1 MTSRPSTKSNS
12 STPDKNIIRYPL
24 KNDYMFRAVFQS
36 RPKALEGLC
45 RSLLRLSPSDSL
57 HIDLKNPIQLG
68 AAIDNKEFILDLA
81 LTINDNLYLNLE
93 MQLYNDGYWP
103 ERSLSYT
110 CRSFDNLNRGTQ
122 YKDVLPVLHIGFL
135 DFTLFPEHP
144 EFVAEYK
151 MMNTNPVHHNIFS
164 DKFCISV
171 VDLTQIERATEE
183 DKQYD
188 INLWARVLTAKTW
201 EEVDMMAQDNEY
213 LRETSNAMY
222 ELDQDR
228 LIRQQCQARED
239 FLYWERIKEN
249 RNKRTEEQ
257 LAAAN
262 AELDRRRTELT
273 DKDAKLA
280 DKDAELADK
289 DAKLADKDAELE
301 RQKAKLAAK
310 DAQIAEL
317 LARFGESNQ

>member
-1 MTSRPSTKSNS
+1 MTSTSNESTT

-45 RSLLRLSPSDSL
+45 RSLLRLSPSDSV

-122 YKDVLPVLHIGFL
+122 YKDVLPVQHIGFL

-151 MMNTNPVHHNIFS
+151 MMNSNPLHHNIFS
-164 DKFCISV
+164 DKFRISV

-183 DKQYD
+183 DKKYGID
-188 INLWARVLTAKTW
+188 LWGRVLTAKTW
-201 EEVDMMAQDNEY
+201 EEVDMLAKDNEY

-239 FLYWERIKEN
+239 FLYWERMKEN
-249 RNKRTEEQ
+249 RNKRVE
-257 LAAAN
+257 
-262 AELDRRRTELT
+262 AELAEA
-273 DKDAKLA
+273 KAKLA
-280 DKDAELADK
+280 NQDAE
-289 DAKLADKDAELE
+289 LADKDAELE
-301 RQKAKLAAK
+301 RQKAELAAK

-317 LARFGESNQ
+317 LARLGESNE

>member
-1 MTSRPSTKSNS
+1 MTTNTNESTT

-68 AAIDNKEFILDLA
+68 AAIDNKEFVLDLA
-81 LTINDNLYLNLE
+81 LTINDSLYLNLE

-110 CRSFDNLNRGTQ
+110 CRSFDNLNRGAKYQ
-122 YKDVLPVLHIGFL
+122 DVLPVLHIGFL

-151 MMNTNPVHHNIFS
+151 MLNSNPVHHNIFS
-164 DKFCISV
+164 DKFRISV
-171 VDLTQIERATEE
+171 VDLTQIERATEA
-183 DKQYD
+183 DKQYSID
-188 INLWARVLTAKTW
+188 LWARVLTATTW
-201 EEVDMMAQDNEY
+201 EEIDMLAKDNEY

-262 AELDRRRTELT
+262 AELNRQRTE
-273 DKDAKLA
+273 
-280 DKDAELADK
+280 
-289 DAKLADKDAELE
+289 LADKDAELE
-301 RQKAKLAAK
+301 RQKAELAAK

>member
-1 MTSRPSTKSNS
+1 MTTNANESTT

-45 RSLLRLSPSDSL
+45 RSLLRLSPSDSV

-68 AAIDNKEFILDLA
+68 TAIDNKEFVLDLA
-81 LTINDNLYLNLE
+81 LTINDSLYLNLE

-110 CRSFDNLNRGTQ
+110 CRSFDNLNRGAKYQ
-122 YKDVLPVLHIGFL
+122 DVLPVLHIGFL

-151 MMNTNPVHHNIFS
+151 MLNSNPVHHNIFS
-164 DKFCISV
+164 DKFRISV

-183 DKQYD
+183 DKQYSID
-188 INLWARVLTAKTW
+188 LWARVLTATTW
-201 EEVDMMAQDNEY
+201 EEIDMLAKDNEY

-239 FLYWERIKEN
+239 FLYWERMKEN
-249 RNKRTEEQ
+249 RNKRVE
-257 LAAAN
+257 
-262 AELDRRRTELT
+262 
-273 DKDAKLA
+273 
-280 DKDAELADK
+280 AELAE
-289 DAKLADKDAELE
+289 AKAELADKDAELE
-301 RQKAKLAAK
+301 RQKAELAAK

>member
-1 MTSRPSTKSNS
+1 MTARPSTKSNA

-45 RSLLRLSPSDSL
+45 RSLLRLSPSDSV

-68 AAIDNKEFILDLA
+68 QKIENKEFILDLA
-81 LTINDNLYLNLE
+81 LTINDSLYLNLE

-110 CRSFDNLNRGTQ
+110 CRSFDNLNRGAKYQ
-122 YKDVLPVLHIGFL
+122 DVLPVLHIGFL

-151 MMNTNPVHHNIFS
+151 MMNTNPLHHNIFS
-164 DKFCISV
+164 DKFRISV

-188 INLWARVLTAKTW
+188 IDLWARVLTAT
-201 EEVDMMAQDNEY
+201 
-213 LRETSNAMY
+213 T
-222 ELDQDR
+222 
-228 LIRQQCQARED
+228 
-239 FLYWERIKEN
+239 
-249 RNKRTEEQ
+249 
-257 LAAAN
+257 
-262 AELDRRRTELT
+262 
-273 DKDAKLA
+273 
-280 DKDAELADK
+280 
-289 DAKLADKDAELE
+289 
-301 RQKAKLAAK
+301 
-310 DAQIAEL
+310 
-317 LARFGESNQ
+317 

>member
-1 MTSRPSTKSNS
+1 MTSKTSNQS
-12 STPDKNIIRYPL
+12 NHSAPDKNLIRYTL

-68 AAIDNKEFILDLA
+68 ETIDSKEFILDLA
-81 LTINDNLYLNLE
+81 LIINDSLYLNLE

-110 CRSFDNLNRGTQ
+110 CRSFDNLNRGAK
-122 YKDVLPVLHIGFL
+122 YKDVLPVVHIGFL

-151 MMNTNPVHHNIFS
+151 MVNTNPQHRYFFS
-164 DKFCISV
+164 DKFRISV
-171 VDLTQIERATEE
+171 VDLTQIERATEK
-183 DKQYD
+183 DKQYGID
-188 INLWARVLTAKTW
+188 LWARVLTATTW
-201 EEVDMMAQDNEY
+201 EEIDMLAKDNEY

-222 ELDQDR
+222 ELDQDL

-249 RNKRTEEQ
+249 RNQRIE
-257 LAAAN
+257 
-262 AELDRRRTELT
+262 TELAET
-273 DKDAKLA
+273 KAKLA

-289 DAKLADKDAELE
+289 NAELKSHKAELKSQKAELE
-301 RQKAKLAAK
+301 RQKAELAAK

-317 LARFGESNQ
+317 LARFGESNE

>member
-1 MTSRPSTKSNS
+1 MTTKANESIT
-12 STPDKNIIRYPL
+12 STPDKNRIRYPL

-36 RPKALEGLC
+36 RPKALQGLC

-68 AAIDNKEFILDLA
+68 AAIDNKEFVLDLA
-81 LTINDNLYLNLE
+81 LTINNSLYLNLE

-110 CRSFDNLNRGTQ
+110 CRSFDNLNRGAQ

-164 DKFCISV
+164 DKFRISV

-188 INLWARVLTAKTW
+188 IDLWARVLTATTW
-201 EEVDMMAQDNEY
+201 EEIDMLAKDNEY

-249 RNKRTEEQ
+249 RNKRVEAE
-257 LAAAN
+257 LANAKAELANKN
-262 AELDRRRTELT
+262 AELEQQKAELEQQ
-273 DKDAKLA
+273 K
-280 DKDAELADK
+280 AELA
-289 DAKLADKDAELE
+289 KLRA
-301 RQKAKLAAK
+301 
-310 DAQIAEL
+310 L
-317 LARFGESNQ
+317 LDSKQ

>member
-1 MTSRPSTKSNS
+1 MTSKTSNQS
-12 STPDKNIIRYPL
+12 NHSAPDKNLIRYTL

-68 AAIDNKEFILDLA
+68 ETIDSKEFILDLA
-81 LTINDNLYLNLE
+81 LIINDSLYLNLE

-110 CRSFDNLNRGTQ
+110 CRSFDNLNRGTK
-122 YKDVLPVLHIGFL
+122 YKYVLPVLHIGFL

-151 MMNTNPVHHNIFS
+151 MVNTNPQHRYFFS
-164 DKFCISV
+164 DKFRISV
-171 VDLTQIERATEE
+171 VDLTQIERAAEE
-183 DKQYD
+183 DKRYGID
-188 INLWARVLTAKTW
+188 LWGRVLTAKTW
-201 EEVDMMAQDNEY
+201 EEIDMLAQDNEY

-222 ELDQDR
+222 ELDQDL

-239 FLYWERIKEN
+239 FLYWERIKANHTKQVETELAETKVELEN
-249 RNKRTEEQ
+249 QK
-257 LAAAN
+257 
-262 AELDRRRTELT
+262 AELENQRAEL
-273 DKDAKLA
+273 AS
-280 DKDAELADK
+280 KDAELA
-289 DAKLADKDAELE
+289 AKNIELE
-301 RQKAKLAAK
+301 KQKNELAAK
-310 DAQIAEL
+310 DALIAEL
-317 LARFGESNQ
+317 LAKSGYDT

>member
-1 MTSRPSTKSNS
+1 M
-12 STPDKNIIRYPL
+12 
-24 KNDYMFRAVFQS
+24 Q
-36 RPKALEGLC
+36 
-45 RSLLRLSPSDSL
+45 RL
-57 HIDLKNPIQLG
+57 ITRK
-68 AAIDNKEFILDLA
+68 FILDLA

-144 EFVAEYK
+144 EFVSEYK
-151 MMNTNPVHHNIFS
+151 MMNTNPIHHNIFS
-164 DKFCISV
+164 DKFRISV

-183 DKQYD
+183 DKRYD
-188 INLWARVLTAKTW
+188 IDLWARVLTATTW
-201 EEVDMMAQDNEY
+201 EEVDMLAKDNEY

-239 FLYWERIKEN
+239 FLYWERMKEN
-249 RNKRTEEQ
+249 RNKRVE
-257 LAAAN
+257 
-262 AELDRRRTELT
+262 AELAEAN
-273 DKDAKLA
+273 AKLA
-280 DKDAELADK
+280 N
-289 DAKLADKDAELE
+289 KDAELE
-301 RQKAKLAAK
+301 RQKAEIAAK

-317 LARFGESNQ
+317 LARCGESNQ

>member
-1 MTSRPSTKSNS
+1 MTTNANESTT

-45 RSLLRLSPSDSL
+45 RSLLRLSPSDSV

-68 AAIDNKEFILDLA
+68 TAIDNKEFVLDLA
-81 LTINDNLYLNLE
+81 LTINDSLYLNLE

-110 CRSFDNLNRGTQ
+110 CRSFDNLNRGAKYQ
-122 YKDVLPVLHIGFL
+122 DVLPVLHIGFL

-151 MMNTNPVHHNIFS
+151 MLNSNPVHHNIFS
-164 DKFCISV
+164 DKFRISV

-183 DKQYD
+183 DKQYSID
-188 INLWARVLTAKTW
+188 LWARVLTATTW
-201 EEVDMMAQDNEY
+201 EEIDMLAKDNEY

-249 RNKRTEEQ
+249 RNKRTEDQ

-262 AELDRRRTELT
+262 AELNRQRTE
-273 DKDAKLA
+273 
-280 DKDAELADK
+280 
-289 DAKLADKDAELE
+289 LADKDAELE
-301 RQKAKLAAK
+301 RQKAELAAK

>member
-12 STPDKNIIRYPL
+12 STSDKNIIRYPL

-45 RSLLRLSPSDSL
+45 RSLLRLSPSDTL

-68 AAIDNKEFILDLA
+68 AAIDNKEFVLDLA
-81 LTINDNLYLNLE
+81 LTINDSLYLNLE

-110 CRSFDNLNRGTQ
+110 CRSFDNLNRGTKYQ
-122 YKDVLPVLHIGFL
+122 DVLPVLHIGFL

-151 MMNTNPVHHNIFS
+151 MMNKNPVHHNIFS

-171 VDLTQIERATEE
+171 VDLTQIECATEE

-188 INLWARVLTAKTW
+188 IDLWARVLTAKTW
-201 EEVDMMAQDNEY
+201 EEVDMLAQDNEY

-262 AELDRRRTELT
+262 AELAN
-273 DKDAKLA
+273 KNAALA

-301 RQKAKLAAK
+301 RQKAELAAK

>member
-1 MTSRPSTKSNS
+1 MTSTSNEPTT

-36 RPKALEGLC
+36 RPKALQGLC

-110 CRSFDNLNRGTQ
+110 CRSFDNLNRGAG
-122 YKDVLPVLHIGFL
+122 YDEVLPVLHIGFL

-151 MMNTNPVHHNIFS
+151 MMNSNPVHHNIFS
-164 DKFCISV
+164 DKFRISV

-183 DKQYD
+183 DKQYSID
-188 INLWARVLTAKTW
+188 LWARVLTAKTW
-201 EEVDMMAQDNEY
+201 EEIDMLAKDNEY

-249 RNKRTEEQ
+249 RNQRIAAELAETKAELAGKDITLENQKAEIENQKTEIENQ
-257 LAAAN
+257 KAEIENQKAELAA
-262 AELDRRRTELT
+262 
-273 DKDAKLA
+273 
-280 DKDAELADK
+280 KDAE
-289 DAKLADKDAELE
+289 
-301 RQKAKLAAK
+301 LAAK

-317 LARFGESNQ
+317 LARYAKDN

>member
-1 MTSRPSTKSNS
+1 MTTKTNESTTF
-12 STPDKNIIRYPL
+12 TPDKNRIRYPL

-36 RPKALEGLC
+36 RPKALQGLC

-81 LTINDNLYLNLE
+81 LTINDSLYLNLE

-110 CRSFDNLNRGTQ
+110 CRSFDNLNRGAE
-122 YKDVLPVLHIGFL
+122 YDEVLPVLHIGFL

-151 MMNTNPVHHNIFS
+151 MMNINPEHRHFFS
-164 DKFCISV
+164 DKFRISV
-171 VDLTQIERATEE
+171 VDLTQIERATDE
-183 DKQYD
+183 DKRYD
-188 INLWARVLTAKTW
+188 IDLWARVLTAKTW
-201 EEVDMMAQDNEY
+201 EEIDMLAQDNEY

-222 ELDQDR
+222 ELDKDR

-239 FLYWERIKEN
+239 FLYWERMKEN
-249 RNKRTEEQ
+249 RTKRMEAKIAEQ
-257 LAAAN
+257 
-262 AELDRRRTELT
+262 E
-273 DKDAKLA
+273 
-280 DKDAELADK
+280 AELA
-289 DAKLADKDAELE
+289 AKDAELE
-301 RQKAKLAAK
+301 RQR
-310 DAQIAEL
+310 AEL
-317 LARFGESNQ
+317 EKLRAQLNTSQ

>member
-1 MTSRPSTKSNS
+1 
-12 STPDKNIIRYPL
+12 
-24 KNDYMFRAVFQS
+24 
-36 RPKALEGLC
+36 
-45 RSLLRLSPSDSL
+45 
-57 HIDLKNPIQLG
+57 
-68 AAIDNKEFILDLA
+68 
-81 LTINDNLYLNLE
+81 

-110 CRSFDNLNRGTQ
+110 CRSFDNLNRGAQ

-151 MMNTNPVHHNIFS
+151 MMNTNSLHHNIFS
-164 DKFCISV
+164 SKFRISV

-188 INLWARVLTAKTW
+188 IDLWARVLTATTW
-201 EEVDMMAQDNEY
+201 EEIDMLAKDNEY

-249 RNKRTEEQ
+249 RNKRVEAE
-257 LAAAN
+257 LANAKAELANKN
-262 AELDRRRTELT
+262 AELEQQKAELEQQ
-273 DKDAKLA
+273 KAELEQQK
-280 DKDAELADK
+280 AELA
-289 DAKLADKDAELE
+289 KLRA
-301 RQKAKLAAK
+301 
-310 DAQIAEL
+310 L
-317 LARFGESNQ
+317 LDSKQ

>member
-1 MTSRPSTKSNS
+1 MTTKANESTT
-12 STPDKNIIRYPL
+12 STSDKNLIRYPL

-68 AAIDNKEFILDLA
+68 AAIDNKEFVLDLA
-81 LTINDNLYLNLE
+81 LTINDSLYLNLE

-110 CRSFDNLNRGTQ
+110 CRSFDNLNRGTK

-135 DFTLFPEHP
+135 DFTLFPKHP

-151 MMNTNPVHHNIFS
+151 MMNTNPLHHNIFS
-164 DKFCISV
+164 DKFHISV
-171 VDLTQIERATEE
+171 VDLTQIERATEK
-183 DKQYD
+183 DKQYGID
-188 INLWARVLTAKTW
+188 LWARVLTATTW
-201 EEVDMMAQDNEY
+201 EEIDMLAKDNEY

-222 ELDQDR
+222 ELDQDL

-249 RNKRTEEQ
+249 RNQRIE
-257 LAAAN
+257 
-262 AELDRRRTELT
+262 TELAET
-273 DKDAKLA
+273 KAKLA

-289 DAKLADKDAELE
+289 NAELKSHKAELKSQKAELE
-301 RQKAKLAAK
+301 RQKAELAAK

-317 LARFGESNQ
+317 LARFGESNK

>member
-1 MTSRPSTKSNS
+1 MTSTSNESTT

-45 RSLLRLSPSDSL
+45 RSLLRLSPSDSV

-68 AAIDNKEFILDLA
+68 AAIDNKEFVLDLA
-81 LTINDNLYLNLE
+81 LTINDSLYLNLE

-122 YKDVLPVLHIGFL
+122 YKDVLPVQHIGFL

-151 MMNTNPVHHNIFS
+151 MMNTNPLHHNIFS
-164 DKFCISV
+164 DKFRISV

-183 DKQYD
+183 DKKYGID
-188 INLWARVLTAKTW
+188 
-201 EEVDMMAQDNEY
+201 
-213 LRETSNAMY
+213 
-222 ELDQDR
+222 
-228 LIRQQCQARED
+228 
-239 FLYWERIKEN
+239 
-249 RNKRTEEQ
+249 
-257 LAAAN
+257 
-262 AELDRRRTELT
+262 
-273 DKDAKLA
+273 
-280 DKDAELADK
+280 
-289 DAKLADKDAELE
+289 
-301 RQKAKLAAK
+301 
-310 DAQIAEL
+310 L
-317 LARFGESNQ
+317 LGSFCCG

>member
-1 MTSRPSTKSNS
+1 MTSRPSNESNTS
-12 STPDKNIIRYPL
+12 APDKSIIRYPL

-36 RPKALEGLC
+36 RPKALKGLC

-68 AAIDNKEFILDLA
+68 AAIDNKEFVLDLA

-110 CRSFDNLNRGTQ
+110 CRSFDNLNRGAK

-151 MMNTNPVHHNIFS
+151 MINTNPLHHNIFS
-164 DKFCISV
+164 DKFRISV

-183 DKQYD
+183 DKRYGID
-188 INLWARVLTAKTW
+188 LWGRVLTAKTW
-201 EEVDMMAQDNEY
+201 EEIDMLAKDNEY

-239 FLYWERIKEN
+239 FLYWERMKEN
-249 RNKRTEEQ
+249 RAKRMEEKI
-257 LAAAN
+257 
-262 AELDRRRTELT
+262 AEQE
-273 DKDAKLA
+273 
-280 DKDAELADK
+280 AELAV
-289 DAKLADKDAELE
+289 
-301 RQKAKLAAK
+301 K

-317 LARFGESNQ
+317 LAKLAEKAAADQ

>member
-1 MTSRPSTKSNS
+1 MTTKANESIT
-12 STPDKNIIRYPL
+12 STPDKNRIRYPL

-36 RPKALEGLC
+36 RPKALQGLC

-57 HIDLKNPIQLG
+57 HIDLKNPIQIG
-68 AAIDNKEFILDLA
+68 AAIDNKEFVLDLA
-81 LTINDNLYLNLE
+81 LTINNSLYLNLE

-164 DKFCISV
+164 DKFRISV

-188 INLWARVLTAKTW
+188 IDLWARVLTATTW
-201 EEVDMMAQDNEY
+201 EEIDMLAKDNEY

-249 RNKRTEEQ
+249 RNKRVEAE
-257 LAAAN
+257 LANAKAELANKN
-262 AELDRRRTELT
+262 AELEQQKAELEQQ
-273 DKDAKLA
+273 K
-280 DKDAELADK
+280 AELA
-289 DAKLADKDAELE
+289 KLRA
-301 RQKAKLAAK
+301 
-310 DAQIAEL
+310 L
-317 LARFGESNQ
+317 LDSKQ